1 MYIIEVI
8 PIMKGSAALD
18 TLSYFSANKTPAGS
32 VVRVTIRNKRV
43 PAVVF
48 QNREASAMKEEL
60 KSSSFALRRLGEIEG
75 ESYFTPQFMNAA
87 LDTARFHA
95 ASAGATF
102 KTLVGAVILDSIAK
116 SSQDLNRGNIKSPT
130 EIAENNTL
138 PQISAV
144 AGNEDEIATF
154 YKTHI
159 REQFAKGRSALI
171 CVPTTENGNALFEKI
186 SKGLED
192 KVFIFNGEIK
202 KKEIIKNWRM
212 AADPKHTVA
221 VISTG
226 AFLCL
231 HRRDWGAVIVAD
243 EGSTHWISVGRPRI
257 DFRQFARCLA
267 ARNFCELILCG
278 FVLSAKTYSGVQSE
292 EIAKR
297 NPFRFRYQNGVAVE
311 IWDMKKNKTQKKSAP
326 FKVIGDELEKSIR
339 DTWSSKGNMFI
350 LTARKGSFPYTICR
364 DCGRP
369 VLCGK
374 CSSQLVLY
382 SGVKE
387 KDRRYVCH
395 RCGSIYDTKLR
406 CRTCNSWNLVPLG
419 IGALR
424 VAESIKGLMPELPV
438 FVLDADTAPTKSKAR
453 KIIKDFFSSPG
464 SVLVGTKAA
473 CAYIDRP
480 LDYSAVASID
490 SLFSIPNY
498 GINEE
503 IFRTIFNLKELAE
516 KKFIIQTRN
525 PDSVAIKH
533 AISGNAADFMSEELK
548 FRKQFKYP
556 PYFTL
561 IKISFKHKSE
571 SAAKSAVEKASTM
584 FNPDRAVVYKSFIGY
599 IKGFHIYNAL
609 LKIPAVNWPD
619 DRFVAILKSFPP
631 SFNIEIN
638 PENIA

>member
-1 MYIIEVI
+1 MYIIDVI
-8 PIMKGSAALD
+8 PIMKGPAAPD
-18 TLSYFSANKTPAGS
+18 TLSYFSANKISAGS
-32 VVRVTIRNKRV
+32 VVRVTIRNKKI

-48 QNREASAMKEEL
+48 QSREAGAMKEEL
-60 KSSSFALRRLGEIEG
+60 KSSSFALRRLGEIES
-75 ESYFTPQFMNAA
+75 ESYFTSQFMNAA

-95 ASAGATF
+95 ASAG
-102 KTLVGAVILDSIAK
+102 
-116 SSQDLNRGNIKSPT
+116 
-130 EIAENNTL
+130 
-138 PQISAV
+138 
-144 AGNEDEIATF
+144 NEDEIVTF

-438 FVLDADTAPTKSKAR
+438 FVLDADTA
-453 KIIKDFFSSPG
+453 G
-464 SVLVGTKAA
+464 
-473 CAYIDRP
+473 
-480 LDYSAVASID
+480 
-490 SLFSIPNY
+490 
-498 GINEE
+498 
-503 IFRTIFNLKELAE
+503 
-516 KKFIIQTRN
+516 
-525 PDSVAIKH
+525 
-533 AISGNAADFMSEELK
+533 
-548 FRKQFKYP
+548 
-556 PYFTL
+556 
-561 IKISFKHKSE
+561 
-571 SAAKSAVEKASTM
+571 
-584 FNPDRAVVYKSFIGY
+584 
-599 IKGFHIYNAL
+599 
-609 LKIPAVNWPD
+609 
-619 DRFVAILKSFPP
+619 
-631 SFNIEIN
+631 
-638 PENIA
+638 